1 MVKKSFGKIEQNS
14 LRAAVK
20 QYEIVGRAAPT
31 QKNPV
36 PKIYK
41 MKVFGKNSVLARSK
55 FWYMMRKI
63 NKAKKSG
70 AEILRQ
76 SELFDR
82 KPTTVQNYA
91 IWLRYD
97 SRTDTH
103 NMYKEYRDTTIN
115 GAVSQ
120 MLAEMSGRHRAQA
133 ASIQIMKTAVLKD
146 SEIRRTH
153 VKVMMPATLSF
164 PVVRPLPMA
173 PKDVKSTV
181 FSAKK
186 PSTYAQ

>member
-1 MVKKSFGKIEQNS
+1 MVKKTFGKIEQNS
-14 LRAAVK
+14 LRASVR

-41 MKVFGKNSVLARSK
+41 MKAFGKNPVIARSK

-70 AEILRQ
+70 AEVLRQ

-82 KPTTVQNYA
+82 KPTTVQNYG

-97 SRTDTH
+97 SRTATH

-146 SEIRRTH
+146 DQIRRTH
-153 VKVMMPATLSF
+153 VKVMMPANLSF
-164 PVVRPLPMA
+164 PVVRHLPMA
-173 PKDVKSTV
+173 PKDQKDTI
-181 FSAKK
+181 FKANR